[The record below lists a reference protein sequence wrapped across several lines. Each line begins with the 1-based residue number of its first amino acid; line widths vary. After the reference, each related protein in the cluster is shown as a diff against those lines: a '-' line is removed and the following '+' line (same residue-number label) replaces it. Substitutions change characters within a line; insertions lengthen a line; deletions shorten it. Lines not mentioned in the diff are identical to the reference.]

1 MAPIMWMAR
10 ASTAPDGKPSPSAG
24 TSTILETL
32 RPSLGQWE
40 SSLSERFGLHGKPT
54 QSGEQTTYC
63 QKPGGRFR
71 QSDSQA
77 QEARKTKGERKGGW
91 SKQCGSA
98 GARGATVS
106 PCHQYEPAVHDSSSE
121 PGGGACGSSVAHSSP
136 QNNLPDLS
144 KPHVVFSSVNLMQAA
159 CRGLR
164 SSYTGLGHF
173 VRASLK
179 LVSSACVVESSPR
192 DLWPVPPPRWCW
204 TGSARLSPR
213 RRRRKAFLQARHELL
228 QTVVCCLNWEVLG
241 FPLEPPKHAQL
252 GAPISVQQHEI
263 LERIESMLDHFLRM
277 PEFEGDGLGR
287 AQEKYSNI
295 IKHIQELPFSGFEDL
310 TKLAELVHE
319 KFDPYRGHFG
329 RASEFQNVAAAEP
342 PARPSGATSGP
353 SIIPPPNPSGA
364 RPVVSDRVKWEKSAQ
379 L

>member
-1 MAPIMWMAR
+1 MWVI
-10 ASTAPDGKPSPSAG
+10 S
-24 TSTILETL
+24 
-32 RPSLGQWE
+32 
-40 SSLSERFGLHGKPT
+40 
-54 QSGEQTTYC
+54 
-63 QKPGGRFR
+63 
-71 QSDSQA
+71 
-77 QEARKTKGERKGGW
+77 
-91 SKQCGSA
+91 
-98 GARGATVS
+98 
-106 PCHQYEPAVHDSSSE
+106 
-121 PGGGACGSSVAHSSP
+121 HSSP

-213 RRRRKAFLQARHELL
+213 RRRRKAFLQTRHELL

-287 AQEKYSNI
+287 AQEKYSV
-295 IKHIQELPFSGFEDL
+295 KH
-310 TKLAELVHE
+310 
-319 KFDPYRGHFG
+319 
-329 RASEFQNVAAAEP
+329 N
-342 PARPSGATSGP
+342 
-353 SIIPPPNPSGA
+353 
-364 RPVVSDRVKWEKSAQ
+364 
-379 L
+379 